1 MDDSDELPPPA
12 AAGLKRERADRAV
25 TEQTSGGKRSKTQL
39 HGDGSQH
46 KAALRAACCGD
57 LRALRQLPLEALL
70 HVGNHGVT
78 PMVLVAKHGH
88 GEWIRA
94 LAGVQSQPPRVV
106 GRARPGRAHQDGLE
120 PRPRRR
126 CQRPPGRA
134 ASAARAGRQP
144 GQPNWVAQEGRQT
157 AAPVANRL
165 RRGDQGT
172 HACRRRGD
180 AWAPMLSARPGRARS
195 RRHRSVWPEGKPHG

>member
-1 MDDSDELPPPA
+1 MDDRDELPPPA

-78 PMVLVAKHGH
+78 PMVLAAKHGH

-94 LAGVQSQPPRVV
+94 LAGVQSQPPAGLWGGRGLAVCTRTGWSLAHVAAANGHPGVLRVLHELGV
-106 GRARPGRAHQDGLE
+106 SLISRTGWHRPH
-120 PRPRRR
+120 PRPCVR
-126 CQRPPGRA
+126 
-134 ASAARAGRQP
+134 GRQ
-144 GQPNWVAQEGRQT
+144 QT
-157 AAPVANRL
+157 
-165 RRGDQGT
+165 
-172 HACRRRGD
+172 
-180 AWAPMLSARPGRARS
+180 
-195 RRHRSVWPEGKPHG
+195 